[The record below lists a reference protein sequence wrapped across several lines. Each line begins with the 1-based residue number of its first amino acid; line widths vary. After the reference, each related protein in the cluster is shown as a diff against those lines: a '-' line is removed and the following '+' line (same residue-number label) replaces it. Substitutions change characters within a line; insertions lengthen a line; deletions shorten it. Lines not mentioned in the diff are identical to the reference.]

1 MTNLSIKIRLIIV
14 AIVCLLGLSGV
25 ITVLAVNKS
34 TDSLLQEQFNKL
46 STVEAA
52 KSGEIKNY
60 FYALEGLLTSLA
72 NHEGTH
78 DAFLAFEDGFY
89 KLQDELKL
97 DNSKI
102 KSELKSD
109 FKSNYLNNV
118 NYDIPGSAQ
127 RRDIDSYLPSTN
139 NALVAQ
145 YIFITDNDSKLGEK
159 NNMVYNSQYDSTY
172 MKAHKKYHKTFD
184 KFLTSFELY
193 DIFMVDLKGNLI
205 YTDFKEKDYATN
217 LKNGVYSNTGIA
229 RAYKKALTLN
239 QGELAFDDFATYE
252 PSYNSAASFIATPIV
267 IKGVNKGVLIFQMP
281 VDRINN
287 IMSFNGKYKDAG
299 LGESGESYLIGEDY
313 KMRNNSRFTK
323 DIKDP
328 IIKKL
333 GSTIGVWKVK
343 TDSTKEVITGSNKK
357 GKWIIDDYRGVSV
370 LSAYNTIELFGQA
383 KWAIIAEIDEEEALE
398 PSVILRNAI
407 VITAFVI
414 LVIAILLFLYFINS
428 LVGKPLN
435 KLNDG
440 IVNLMTNNDTSSRVE
455 VSSRDEVGDI
465 ATKFNKYLD
474 TIEDGIQKDND
485 FIKEVATMVE
495 EVKKGYLFNRFETRV
510 ENPSLEELRLKFN
523 EMLENL
529 NNNVGGST
537 NKILNVLESFGKLDF
552 TNSVRNDKGK
562 IALALNE
569 VAKLITEMLVG
580 NKSNGLTLQN
590 SSSILLSNVDILN
603 KNSNETAAALEET
616 AAALEEM
623 TGNIRGN
630 TENVRKMSSYAN
642 ALTGSARDG
651 QQLATKTTSA
661 MSEINE
667 QVTAINDAIGVIDQ
681 IAFQTNILSLNAA
694 VEAATAGEA
703 GKGFAVVAQEV
714 RNLASRSSEAAK
726 EIKNLV
732 ENANSKANEGKEI
745 ADSMISGY
753 TGLNEN
759 IAKTIELI
767 NDVES
772 ASKEQLAGIEQIND
786 SVTELDQQTQE
797 NVAVAN
803 TTHEIAEQTDEISTL
818 IVKDADEKEFIGK
831 ENVQIKTF
839 EKKTPNTI
847 HVSKIKKTSKQ
858 TKQKKST
865 NNIISDSNSN
875 DTWESF

>member
-1 MTNLSIKIRLIIV
+1 M
-14 AIVCLLGLSGV
+14 
-25 ITVLAVNKS
+25 
-34 TDSLLQEQFNKL
+34 
-46 STVEAA
+46 
-52 KSGEIKNY
+52 
-60 FYALEGLLTSLA
+60 
-72 NHEGTH
+72 
-78 DAFLAFEDGFY
+78 
-89 KLQDELKL
+89 
-97 DNSKI
+97 
-102 KSELKSD
+102 
-109 FKSNYLNNV
+109 
-118 NYDIPGSAQ
+118 
-127 RRDIDSYLPSTN
+127 
-139 NALVAQ
+139 
-145 YIFITDNDSKLGEK
+145 
-159 NNMVYNSQYDSTY
+159 
-172 MKAHKKYHKTFD
+172 
-184 KFLTSFELY
+184 
-193 DIFMVDLKGNLI
+193 
-205 YTDFKEKDYATN
+205 
-217 LKNGVYSNTGIA
+217 
-229 RAYKKALTLN
+229 
-239 QGELAFDDFATYE
+239 
-252 PSYNSAASFIATPIV
+252 
-267 IKGVNKGVLIFQMP
+267 IFQMP
-281 VDRINN
+281 VDRINT

-313 KMRNNSRFTK
+313 KMRNNSRFIK
-323 DIKDP
+323 NIKDP
-328 IIKKL
+328 VIKKL

-343 TDSTKEVITGSNKK
+343 TDSTTKVITGSNKK

-370 LSAYNTIELFGQA
+370 LSVYNTIELFGQA

-398 PSVILRNAI
+398 PSIVLRNAI
-407 VITAFVI
+407 VITAFAI

-714 RNLASRSSEAAK
+714 RNLASRSAEAAR
-726 EIKNLV
+726 EIKDIV
-732 ENANSKANEGKEI
+732 EAASSKAKDGKI
-745 ADSMISGY
+745 ISDKMIDGY
-753 TGLNEN
+753 QELNVS
-759 IAKTIELI
+759 IGHTIEKI
-767 NDVES
+767 KQVAT
-772 ASKEQLAGIEQIND
+772 ASKEQEQGIIQIND
-786 SVTELDQQTQE
+786 AVNELDHSTQK
-797 NVAVAN
+797 NAQVAN
-803 TTHEIAEQTDEISTL
+803 EISNMAEDITQMSNSL
-818 IVKDADEKEFIGK
+818 LSTASRASFLEESRDEVCDVNLVYDTAKLKVEVLKNKDEVYSQLGQYRSWK
-831 ENVQIKTF
+831 VV
-839 EKKTPNTI
+839 PNKDMSEWV
-847 HVSKIKKTSKQ
+847 H
-858 TKQKKST
+858 
-865 NNIISDSNSN
+865 NYISSNSN
-875 DTWESF
+875 SNEDTITSLKTSNTLFQDNLQLLVDANANKESNDVLNNKSKDVEEESLKIFSLLNQLKKDACNR